1 MMMTLKVMAKI
12 KKMAMT
18 LMVTMIR
25 RKRKRKVKREVIRK
39 CLSVLTANHKS
50 ANSSEIIIIT

>member
-1 MMMTLKVMAKI
+1 MMMTLTEMEKI

-18 LMVTMIR
+18 LMVTVI
-25 RKRKRKVKREVIRK
+25 RKRKRKAKREVIRK
-39 CLSVLTANHKS
+39 FLSVLTANPKS